1 MDTSV
6 NKLNRRSS
14 IESDHSKKKS
24 SRACTPCRKRK
35 VKCNGQQ
42 PCDRCSKTEAIC
54 IYDKP
59 QQKKDTPKPISDNHE
74 PRLKVLEQFLKQFSN
89 LLDITDPEPPLFST
103 PNQVGGLKPHRL
115 SINTTGQGLY
125 VPDKYLRTDRIPDL
139 YKPGMSDWNPVIQEV
154 LATTVDPPSLIIEP
168 IRENLIHIFFQF
180 VDPVIPILHKP
191 SFFHQLRHGQPISQ
205 LLLNAIYC
213 VSSRWDVGFPLVGE
227 EPRGWAFYQQ
237 AVRLLDQQS
246 EVKLSTVQGL
256 FLLLKYNEHVRR
268 PGFIS
273 RTRYYFQMIVRMC
286 KDLGLPREIVCTSN
300 NMFIEIEKRK
310 RTFWAVYCY
319 DVMMSIENGTL
330 PNFSSE
336 DYSVDIPHVM
346 ADEAQEPEKIMHF
359 ILLTKIMR
367 NQSDILNFLYRKHN
381 KPTNTRRGKSFDE
394 LTNELKATIGFI
406 TSTTKFPGKE
416 NMCYT
421 ICFLYLAS
429 CFATILL
436 HRPFALFQQESIS
449 PITRSHRGHCTEAAS
464 RIKLI
469 TELILECNAFEDMY
483 CSIRGI
489 QQIVHYL
496 SAAITVF
503 KEGRFE
509 LELSSTLRLTH
520 TLASIS
526 PATEVVGRRH
536 QPQKQQQQQQQQ
548 QQKMLEKSIKR
559 KSLHLP
565 DEQQQQQ
572 YNINQIIPMQYEL
585 QQPQPQ
591 PQPQPQHMMMD
602 TTTHYDNQLYT
613 TVSSPL
619 PNIPNH
625 QSLLGLLFNN
635 EDDTIIR
642 NNIPT

>member
-1 MDTSV
+1 MESSIT
-6 NKLNRRSS
+6 KLPLNRRTS
-14 IESDHSKKKS
+14 IESDQFKKKS
-24 SRACTPCRKRK
+24 SRACTPCRKKK
-35 VKCNGQQ
+35 VKCDGQQ
-42 PCDRCSKTEAIC
+42 PCDRCAKAETIC

-74 PRLKVLEQFLKQFSN
+74 PRLRALEQ
-89 LLDITDPEPPLFST
+89 
-103 PNQVGGLKPHRL
+103 L
-115 SINTTGQGLY
+115 SITTTGQGLY
-125 VPDKYLRTDRIPDL
+125 VPDKYLRTDRIPDP

-154 LATTVDPPSLIIEP
+154 LAGSDISTSPEP
-168 IRENLIHIFFQF
+168 IRENLIHIYFQF
-180 VDPVIPILHKP
+180 VDPVIPILHKS
-191 SFFHQLRHGQPISQ
+191 SFFHQLRNGQPISK

-213 VSSRWDVGFPLVGE
+213 VSSRWDVSFPTISE
-227 EPRGWAFYQQ
+227 EPRGWAFYQN
-237 AVRLLDQQS
+237 AVSLLDQQKD
-246 EVKLSTVQGL
+246 VKLSTVQAL

-268 PGFIS
+268 PGFIW

-286 KDLGLPREIVCTSN
+286 KDLGLPREIICTSS

-319 DVMMSIENGTL
+319 DVMMSIENGTT
-330 PNFSSE
+330 PNFSTADCSL
-336 DYSVDIPHVM
+336 DIPHVL
-346 ADEAQEPEKIMHF
+346 ADEAQEHEKIMHF

-367 NQSDILNFLYRKHN
+367 NQSDIIDFLYRKHN
-381 KPTNTRRGKSFDE
+381 KPTLNNNTAKPFDQ
-394 LTNELKATIGFI
+394 LTNELKATIGLI
-406 TSTTKFPGKE
+406 TSTTKFPKKE

-436 HRPFALFQQESIS
+436 HRPFALFQQQSIS
-449 PITRSHRGHCTEAAS
+449 PTTRSHQSHCTEAAT

-469 TELILECNAFEDMY
+469 TELILECDAFEDMY

-496 SAAITVF
+496 SAAITIF
-503 KEGRFE
+503 KEGNFE
-509 LELSSTLRLTH
+509 QELQNTLKLTQ

-526 PATEVVGRRH
+526 PATEVVGQR
-536 QPQKQQQQQQQQ
+536 QKI
-548 QQKMLEKSIKR
+548 ETCVKR

-565 DEQQQQQ
+565 DNVAMNYGLQQQTM
-572 YNINQIIPMQYEL
+572 N
-585 QQPQPQ
+585 
-591 PQPQPQHMMMD
+591 
-602 TTTHYDNQLYT
+602 TTHYDNQLYT
-613 TVSSPL
+613 TTSPL

-635 EDDTIIR
+635 EEEGVAR